1 MARESAEIV
10 ALKRR
15 CTTDLR
21 FLCKTVLGM
30 VDWDDDL
37 HGDLLRELNMPDRNK
52 LLLIPRGHLK
62 SSIVTVGWTIQQ
74 VLINPNIRILITN
87 AVWDL
92 SRNFLREAVGLLTDK
107 SPLPDLFGQFNG
119 KGSRFTEDAIT
130 IAQRTI
136 GTVKEPTIM
145 TGGIE
150 KAVTGMHFDIIIH
163 DDLVEENN
171 IGTPEQIKKV
181 IRFRNNCLDLLD
193 PGGIEIIIG
202 TRWAM
207 GDLYGFLIE
216 NEMTSLNGKPV
227 SPADRAK
234 WREMLT
240 S

>member
-1 MARESAEIV
+1 MARDSAELSS
-10 ALKRR
+10 LKRK
-15 CTTDLR
+15 CQTDLR
-21 FLCKTVLGM
+21 FLCKKVLGM
-30 VDWDDDL
+30 NDWDEIL
-37 HGDLLRELNMPDRNK
+37 HGDLVKELNLPTKNK

-74 VLINPNIRILITN
+74 ILIDPNIRIYITN

-92 SRNFLREAVGLLTDK
+92 SRNFLREISGLLTDK
-107 SPLPDLFGQFNG
+107 SPLPDIFGAFNG

-145 TGGIE
+145 TGGVE

-181 IRFRNNCLDLLD
+181 IRFRQNCLDLLD
-193 PGGIEIIIG
+193 PGGLEIIIG

-216 NEMTSLNGKPV
+216 NEMTSLNGKEIKPEQ
-227 SPADRAK
+227 RAK
-234 WREMLT
+234 WREMLA
-240 S
+240 